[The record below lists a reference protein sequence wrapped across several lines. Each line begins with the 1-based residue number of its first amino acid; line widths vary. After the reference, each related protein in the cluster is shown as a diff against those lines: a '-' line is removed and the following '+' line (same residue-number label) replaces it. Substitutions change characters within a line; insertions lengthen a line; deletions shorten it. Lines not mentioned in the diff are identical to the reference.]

1 METAFSHYSLL
12 AAEDVVDIEHVLVDD
27 DDRDE
32 LGTRLAGSRGATP
45 EDRRF
50 GHDVPSPFD
59 ASKTHTVNM
68 SCSVASTRDTARKD
82 RREKMRIRALM
93 SRACRGG
100 AHGM

>member
-1 METAFSHYSLL
+1 METVFSHYSLF
-12 AAEDVVDIEHVLVDD
+12 ATEDVVDIEHVLIDD

-59 ASKTHTVNM
+59 ATKTYANNM
-68 SCSVASTRDTARKD
+68 PCSVASTRDTARKD
-82 RREKMRIRALM
+82 RRERMRIRALM

-100 AHGM
+100 AHSM